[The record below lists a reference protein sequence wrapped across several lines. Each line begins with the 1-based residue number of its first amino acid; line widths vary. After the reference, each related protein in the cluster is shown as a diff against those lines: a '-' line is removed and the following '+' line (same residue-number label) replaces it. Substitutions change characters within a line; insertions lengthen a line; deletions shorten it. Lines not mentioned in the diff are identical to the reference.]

1 MSAAAPARP
10 RVALFVSCLVNVFR
24 PTVAEAAI
32 ALLEEAGCEVEVP
45 LAQSCCGQPGYN
57 AGAIAAARPLAQN
70 LIGCFEGY
78 DYVVAPTGSCVGMI
92 VEHYPRLLV
101 ETPGWHERALALAG
115 KTHEL
120 THFLHAVRGFVP
132 APRPGGSPVTY
143 HDSCAG
149 LRELGVREQPRAL
162 LAYAGVQ
169 VQEMQGTEICCGFG
183 GAFCAKLPAISTA
196 MADEK
201 LANAVASGASM
212 LAGGDLG
219 CLLHL
224 AGRARATGVALEF
237 RHVAEVLADAHVAGM
252 ARSYGPADAGA
263 VHARDKTADVGDV
276 GAGHARDKTAD
287 VGAGHAR
294 DKQAD
299 AGTLHAHDKTADVG
313 AGHARDAAAPVA
325 PPQTSPRVHLGSEPG

>member
-1 MSAAAPARP
+1 MSATAPAKP

-24 PTVAEAAI
+24 PAVAEATI

-92 VEHYPRLLV
+92 TEHYPRLLA
-101 ETPGWHERALALAG
+101 ELPGWHARAVALAA
-115 KTHEL
+115 KTYEL
-120 THFLHAVRGFVP
+120 TQFLHAVRGFVP
-132 APRPGGSPVTY
+132 APRAASPAVSY

-149 LRELGVREQPRAL
+149 LRELGIKAEPRAL
-162 LAYAGVQ
+162 LAAAGVA
-169 VQEMQGTEICCGFG
+169 VQEMEQGFVCCGFG
-183 GAFCAKLPAISTA
+183 GAFCAKLPDISVA

-201 LANAVASGASM
+201 LAHAVASGAGT

-224 AGRARATGVALEF
+224 AGRARATGVDLEF
-237 RHVAEVLADAHVAGM
+237 RHVAELLA
-252 ARSYGPADAGA
+252 ARP
-263 VHARDKTADVGDV
+263 
-276 GAGHARDKTAD
+276 
-287 VGAGHAR
+287 
-294 DKQAD
+294 
-299 AGTLHAHDKTADVG
+299 L
-313 AGHARDAAAPVA
+313 AP
-325 PPQTSPRVHLGSEPG
+325 SIGGESG

>member
-1 MSAAAPARP
+1 MSTTAPTRP

-24 PTVAEAAI
+24 PAVAEASI

-70 LIGCFEGY
+70 LIRCFEGY
-78 DYVVAPTGSCVGMI
+78 DYVVAPTGSCAGMI
-92 VEHYPRLLV
+92 TEHYPRLLA
-101 ETPGWHERALALAG
+101 EIPGWHERALALAG

-149 LRELGVREQPRAL
+149 LRELGIRNQPRAL
-162 LAYAGVQ
+162 LAAAGV
-169 VQEMQGTEICCGFG
+169 VIQEMEQTVVCCGFG
-183 GAFCAKLPAISTA
+183 GAFCTKLPEISVA

-201 LANAVASGASM
+201 LAHAMASGAGT
-212 LAGGDLG
+212 LIGGDLG

-237 RHVAEVLADAHVAGM
+237 RHVAELLADAHVAGM
-252 ARSYGPADAGA
+252 ARSYGSEVGGA
-263 VHARDKTADVGDV
+263 VHSRDKRAQ
-276 GAGHARDKTAD
+276 

-299 AGTLHAHDKTADVG
+299 AGTPNAHDKTADVG

-325 PPQTSPRVHLGSEPG
+325 PPQASPRVHLGSEPG